1 MAVKLTIK
9 ELALDDQID
18 HLATDWEVS
27 TTVAFNN
34 VVLRSLADYTN
45 KRSIMFDA
53 VLNPNVKYYARARA
67 LLSTGYTTWGN
78 LDVFIPT
85 SINDLSETGDIPTR
99 ISAPILTTD
108 SITTGH
114 SNTMFNIFAAGFSV
128 VGGADHN
135 ATSWFIED
143 LEGNVIWKRV
153 REEIYKTSILVN
165 DILLEDNK
173 IYRIKAM
180 FHSTSNDVSQ
190 ISTLTIHVVGD
201 TDIELVS
208 FLDNVDVSVSNTLVV
223 SNIDNVTEF
232 TWEVIFYNNGLTELV
247 WSDVS
252 ATNEIILPD
261 STLAFGNVYLLRIK
275 TNVKNIWKYYIF
287 TTTSSEYNEGSTEL
301 ENQLVV
307 NAGTTKTVFNLYD
320 YTSVVVKGTSE
331 ADTGI
336 LIWEYMGTTYTFNYL
351 DLIVTRDM
359 VVSRVA
365 YEAKQWRSVL
375 VLDGAKLILEETPVF
390 ELPNPLVVNI
400 ATNVVI
406 DNLYDYTSV
415 VINGT
420 SDADSG
426 TLSWT
431 YMGSTYVFNYLDFIV
446 TRDLNINR
454 SVFAAKPWRSILVL
468 DGANFTINE
477 NA

>member
-78 LDVFIPT
+78 LDVFLPT
-85 SINDLSETGDIPTR
+85 SINDLRETGDIPTR
-99 ISAPILTTD
+99 ISAPILSTD
-108 SITTGH
+108 SVISGH
-114 SNTMFNIFAAGFSV
+114 SNTMFNISATGFSV
-128 VGGADHN
+128 IGGADHN

-143 LEGNVIWKRV
+143 VEGNIIWKRV

-165 DILLEDNK
+165 DVLLEDNK

-208 FLDNVDVSVSNTLVV
+208 FLDNVDVAVSNTLVV
-223 SNIDNVTEF
+223 ANIPNVTEF
-232 TWEVIFYNNGLTELV
+232 TWEIIYYNNGLMESV
-247 WSDVS
+247 WIGVSD
-252 ATNEIILPD
+252 TNEVVLPD
-261 STLAFGNVYLLRIK
+261 STLTFGNVYLLRIK
-275 TNVKNIWKYYIF
+275 TDIKNIWKYYIF
-287 TTTSSEYNEGSTEL
+287 TTTSSEYNEGSAEL
-301 ENQLVV
+301 EDQLVV

-320 YTSVVVKGTSE
+320 YTSVMVKGDSD
-331 ADTGI
+331 ADTGT
-336 LIWEYMGTTYTFNYL
+336 LIWEYMGN
-351 DLIVTRDM
+351 
-359 VVSRVA
+359 
-365 YEAKQWRSVL
+365 
-375 VLDGAKLILEETPVF
+375 
-390 ELPNPLVVNI
+390 
-400 ATNVVI
+400 
-406 DNLYDYTSV
+406 
-415 VINGT
+415 
-420 SDADSG
+420 
-426 TLSWT
+426 
-431 YMGSTYVFNYLDFIV
+431 TYVFNYLDFIV

-454 SVFAAKPWRSILVL
+454 SVFSAKPWRSILVL
-468 DGANFTINE
+468 DGARFTINE